1 MTFVLLYAAGIND
14 ACARKDSTLEEL
26 LTLREHAHAVLQSQG
41 DLHSAV
47 QRLEAEI
54 QRRQGK

>member
-1 MTFVLLYAAGIND
+1 MTFVPLYAAGIHD
-14 ACARKDSTLEEL
+14 ACGRKDCTLDEL
-26 LTLREHAHAVLQSQG
+26 LALRDHAQAVVQAQG
-41 DLHSAV
+41 DLKGAL